1 MSTESD
7 PAVKE
12 LTAKI
17 HVLQVGS
24 KPVALSAARQLDSV
38 DPAEID
44 PFGRARIDPKPAEG
58 VIEVIGP
65 AKADGVLVRSS
76 AQARKVECP
85 GYATS
90 RDSYRGYG
98 PPQRTCHQHRS
109 TSPAGAAGASHRWT
123 EYTPSK
129 EIYDSW
135 QALPLIVLAG
145 LR

>member
-1 MSTESD
+1 MSSESD

-38 DPAEID
+38 DPAAID

-65 AKADGVLVRSS
+65 AKADGTLVRSS
-76 AQARKVECP
+76 ARARKVECP
-85 GYATS
+85 GYAMS
-90 RDSYRGYG
+90 DPYRSYG
-98 PPQRTCHQHRS
+98 PSRRTCGQHRA
-109 TSPAGAAGASHRWT
+109 TSPAASAPDHPWT
-123 EYTPSK
+123 EYTPST
-129 EIYDSW
+129 EIYESW
-135 QALPLIVLAG
+135 QALPLIVLAR